1 MDPDRVHDILEDGFD
16 RYARPDFID
25 LDPVSVPRRFARRD
39 DAEIAGFFA
48 AVLAWGQ
55 RVTILNKCQDLL
67 DRMDRAPADFIRH
80 HTEADLRR
88 LEGFVHRTFN
98 DTDLLYFVHALQRI
112 DREHGGLEAVV
123 ARGMGDADNIGP
135 GLAHLHDVF
144 FDDQLAPPRTRKH
157 VATPIR
163 KSTCKRLNMYLRWM
177 VRTAN
182 EGVDLGIWTRIT
194 PSALLCPLD
203 VHVARSARHLGLLT
217 RRQNDWKAVV
227 ELTDNLRRHDPID
240 PVRYDIV
247 LFALSE
253 SGDLAAL

>member
-1 MDPDRVHDILEDGFD
+1 MDPDRVHDILEAGFD

-25 LDPVSVPRRFARRD
+25 LDPISVPRRFERRA

-80 HTEADLRR
+80 HTETDLKR

-98 DTDLLYFVHALQRI
+98 DTDLLYFVRALQRI
-112 DREHGGLEAVV
+112 DRDHGGLEAVV
-123 ARGMGDADNIGP
+123 ARGMDDADDIGP

-144 FDDQLAPPRTRKH
+144 FDDPIAPGRTRKH
-157 VATPIR
+157 VATPAR

-177 VRTAN
+177 VRTAS
-182 EGVDLGIWTRIT
+182 EGVDLGLWTRIA

-203 VHVARSARHLGLLT
+203 VHVARSARRLGLLT
-217 RRQNDWKAVV
+217 RRQNDWTAVI
-227 ELTDNLRRHDPID
+227 ELTDNLRRHDPTD